1 MNLACSLRTREHPRA
16 IFTPAIENAYTSR
29 LSEAFEPWR
38 PACRERLRRPS
49 ATPGDRAKI
58 EGVIDMGLRLKF
70 NLVLLAVF
78 LLGLRVSCSL
88 SHELLHRNA
97 RDEVLRTAGVM
108 MEAALSMRAYTV
120 GQVRP
125 HL

>member
-16 IFTPAIENAYTSR
+16 IFTPAIENAYTPR
-29 LSEAFEPWR
+29 LIEAFEPWR

-78 LLGLRVSCSL
+78 LLRLGVSGYIFY
-88 SHELLHRNA
+88 EFLHPDGR
-97 RDEVLRTAGVM
+97 
-108 MEAALSMRAYTV
+108 
-120 GQVRP
+120 
-125 HL
+125 H